1 MLQIS
6 TRASQLQASPLRK
19 LAGAAEERKT
29 KGVRVFHLNIGQ
41 PDLKTPDSFFET
53 LKTLSE
59 NPIAYSQ
66 SQGKKETIAA
76 WQRYYATLS
85 VELSEKEIV
94 ITTGG
99 SEALQFAFNVVADSG
114 DEVIVFEPFYTNYNA
129 FSTVAGTK
137 LVPVTLDIANGFH
150 LPSREVVEAA
160 ITPRTRAILVCN
172 PSNPTGTVMSE
183 DELQMIAD
191 MAKAHD
197 LFIIADEVYREF
209 VFEGLPKTFLTHT
222 DIADRLIVVDSASKR
237 FNLCGAR
244 VGTLVSRNMDVMQAV
259 VKLAMSRLASPSVE
273 QLALIPVID
282 GFAQTLPSVVAEYRA
297 RLDTAY
303 ELLGSIPG
311 VTLHK
316 PEGAFY
322 MIIGLPVESAEDFCK
337 WTIEEFADNNETV
350 LVAPAAG
357 FYATPGKGRNEIR
370 IACVL
375 QIESLT
381 RAIHLIHLALKAYP
395 YGKSI

>member
-1 MLQIS
+1 MKNIS
-6 TRASQLQASPLRK
+6 RRASELQASPLRK
-19 LAGAAEERKT
+19 LAGAAEDRKA
-29 KGVRVFHLNIGQ
+29 KGIHVYHLNIGQ
-41 PDLKTPDSFFET
+41 PDLHTPESFFDA

-59 NPIAYSQ
+59 NPVAYAQ

-76 WQRYYATLS
+76 WQRYYATLG
-85 VELSEKEIV
+85 VRLSEKEIV

-99 SEALQFAFNVVADSG
+99 SEALQFAFDIVADHG

-129 FSTVAGTK
+129 FSTIAGTQ

-150 LPSREVVEAA
+150 LPAREIIEAA
-160 ITPRTRAILVCN
+160 ITERTRAIVLCN
-172 PSNPTGTVMSE
+172 PSNPTGTVLRQ
-183 DELQMIAD
+183 DELALIAD
-191 MAKAHD
+191 IAKAHD

-209 VFEGLPKTFLTHT
+209 VFEGAPKTFLTHE
-222 DIADRLIVVDSASKR
+222 DIVDRLIVVDSASKR

-244 VGTLVSRNMDVMQAV
+244 IGTLVSRNAEVMQAA

-282 GFAQTLPSVVAEYRA
+282 GFANTLPSIVAEYRK
-297 RLDTAY
+297 RLDVTY
-303 ELLGSIPG
+303 DLLKNIPG
-311 VTLHK
+311 VTVHK

-322 MIIGLPVESAEDFCK
+322 MIIGLPVESAEEFCK

-350 LVAPAAG
+350 LFAPAAG
-357 FYATPGKGRNEIR
+357 FYATEGKGKNEIR

-375 QIESLT
+375 EVAALT
-381 RAIHLIHLALKAYP
+381 RAVELIGLALQAY
-395 YGKSI
+395 SQRS